1 VIVLDTNVLSE
12 LIKSA
17 PAPHVLRWVD
27 DQDSAELVITSITAA
42 ELRAGVAVL
51 PRGRRKERVDRQIE
65 RLINDVFGGY
75 VVPFDAGSSSHY
87 ADIVASCRRRGRPM
101 SALDVQIA
109 AICRQHDATL
119 ATRNITDFE
128 AVKLPV
134 VNPWVEPED

>member
-12 LIKSA
+12 LIK
-17 PAPHVLRWVD
+17 PIPVPQVLRWVD
-27 DQDSAELVITSITAA
+27 DQDSAELVITSINAA

-51 PRGRRKERVDRQIE
+51 PRGRRKETIAKQIE
-65 RLINDVFGGY
+65 RLINEVFGGY
-75 VVPFDAGSSSHY
+75 VLAFDSSSSSHY
-87 ADIVASCRRRGRPM
+87 ADIVATGRRRGRPM

-119 ATRNITDFE
+119 ATRNVTDFE

-134 VNPWVEPED
+134 VNPWSQLKD

>member
-1 VIVLDTNVLSE
+1 VIVLDTNVIAE
-12 LIKSA
+12 LIKPA
-17 PAPHVLRWVD
+17 PAPQVLRWVD
-27 DQDSAELVITSITAA
+27 HQDSAELVITSITAA
-42 ELRAGVAVL
+42 ELRAGVVVI
-51 PRGRRKERVDRQIE
+51 PRGRRRETIAKQIE

-75 VVPFDAGSSSHY
+75 ILPFDSSSSSHY
-87 ADIVASCRRRGRPM
+87 ADIVAAGRRRGRPM

-134 VNPWVEPED
+134 VNPWSEPEN

>member
-12 LIKSA
+12 LIK
-17 PAPHVLRWVD
+17 PTPTPQVLRWVD
-27 DQDSAELVITSITAA
+27 DQQSAELVITSITTA

-51 PRGRRKERVDRQIE
+51 PRGRRKETIGRQIE

-75 VVPFDAGSSSHY
+75 VLPFDSSSSSHY
-87 ADIVASCRRRGRPM
+87 ADIVATGRRRGRTM

-128 AVKLPV
+128 ALNLPL
-134 VNPWVEPED
+134 VNPWSEP